1 MDNALN
7 IKNNVDSQ
15 TTNISKT
22 IKPFDNESK
31 VVSASKQKINSR
43 YTNKTGIS
51 LQNLKTFSQEKVKI
65 HLDTISNTDKSLNH
79 NSHSHSSTKGYLF
92 LFLSNTLIFFNS
104 IVKEPGKLN
113 HEVLNRIYN
122 NNLLKSTTPKY
133 LNSKGGTINSTK
145 ESLMTSKNGFFKS
158 YNNDSYPTPNGP
170 SHHKVKSN
178 NLYQKAKNEVLNG
191 KLELSSTKP
200 GKKFPNS
207 AFHTNVQPTKR
218 DESPSKE
225 ELQKFVLSNLYSP
238 SHENKMS
245 GGDKSFFNAST
256 KLSKKNS
263 VKALY
268 IVSPPKR
275 VGNEKNLI
283 IQPSTSQNISQEKFF
298 KKPLFKLDLSKRT
311 PSNR

>member
-1 MDNALN
+1 MNHEALN
-7 IKNNVDSQ
+7 RV
-15 TTNISKT
+15 
-22 IKPFDNESK
+22 
-31 VVSASKQKINSR
+31 
-43 YTNKTGIS
+43 
-51 LQNLKTFSQEKVKI
+51 
-65 HLDTISNTDKSLNH
+65 
-79 NSHSHSSTKGYLF
+79 
-92 LFLSNTLIFFNS
+92 
-104 IVKEPGKLN
+104 
-113 HEVLNRIYN
+113 YN
-122 NNLLKSTTPKY
+122 NNLLKSITPKY

-145 ESLMTSKNGFFKS
+145 ESLTTSKNGFFKS
-158 YNNDSYPTPNGP
+158 YNNDSYPTQNGP
-170 SHHKVKSN
+170 SHHKVKSS

-191 KLELSSTKP
+191 KLELST

-225 ELQKFVLSNLYSP
+225 ELQKIVLSNLYSP
-238 SHENKMS
+238 SHENNMG
-245 GGDKSFFNAST
+245 GGDKAFFNEST

-268 IVSPPKR
+268 IVSPSKR

-283 IQPSTSQNISQEKFF
+283 IQPLTSQNISQEKFF